1 MERRILTELFV
12 EDEKSIKEDLGTI
25 DYVEREA
32 GWMSESGIRV
42 GRMRILDDDDPE
54 DAKASDL
61 TDKIFNSE
69 EDKLNFVY
77 DFVYVVKID
86 ITFDGSTNTETK
98 VFSTREK
105 AKVYFDECVADE
117 KANSHLME
125 LDNKVVDDYENYFSV
140 YQEGFWSENRY
151 EIEIIEKVVH

>member
-12 EDEKSIKEDLGTI
+12 EDERAIEEDLGTI

-42 GRMRILDDDDPE
+42 GQMRILDDDDPE

-61 TDKIFNSE
+61 ADKIFNSE
-69 EDKLNFVY
+69 ESKLT
-77 DFVYVVKID
+77 FVYVVKID
-86 ITFDGSTNTETK
+86 ITFDGSTDTTMK

-105 AKVYFDECVADE
+105 AKTYFDECVADE
-117 KANSHLME
+117 KANAYLMK
-125 LDNKVVDDYENYFSV
+125 LDDKVVDEGDYYFSV
-140 YQEGFWSENRY
+140 YQKSFWPEERY
-151 EIEIIEKVVH
+151 EIEIIERMVH